1 MKMKAAVIREMG
13 AKQPYAESKPMKIEE
28 VEIGAPEEREL
39 LIQIKAAL
47 ELIEYRLQGIL
58 HSFPFGTRYCR

>member
-28 VEIGAPEEREL
+28 VEIGAPQEKMNPIPIVTL
-39 LIQIKAAL
+39 NI
-47 ELIEYRLQGIL
+47 
-58 HSFPFGTRYCR
+58 SFIIVVITS